1 MSTKGRSIEDPRVRQ
16 VLGGVGAIF
25 AVCALI
31 GVIWF
36 GRHLPGFVGEWFAM
50 ILGIITTPF
59 LMEGSFIV
67 VGLLMVIGINYWRLR
82 RDGDEFVYLEQA
94 EGPGSESLPD
104 SAKWA
109 IYRDRPLDPEF
120 PAVLAQLE
128 GFLAIDDREAAVEAL
143 AAMES
148 AERESPPVLKLRI
161 ELAERSGKPDLAARL
176 KAQLAESGH

>member
-1 MSTKGRSIEDPRVRQ
+1 MSTKGRSTEDPRVKQ

-50 ILGIITTPF
+50 ILGFITTPF
-59 LMEGSFIV
+59 LMEGSFMVLCLLIV
-67 VGLLMVIGINYWRLR
+67 MVINYWRLR
-82 RDGDEFVYLEQA
+82 REGDEFVYLEQA
-94 EGPGSESLPD
+94 EGPGSEALPD

-109 IYRDRPLDPEF
+109 IYREAPLDPEF

-128 GFLAIDDREAAVEAL
+128 GFLAIDDHEAAVEAL
-143 AAMES
+143 AAMEP
-148 AERESPPVLKLRI
+148 AERESPPVMKLRI
-161 ELAERSGKPDLAARL
+161 ELAERSGKTELAARL
-176 KAQLAESGH
+176 KAQLEQSSH